1 MSLPRNSRLTSLL
14 LGAALAVGC
23 AAKATPPP
31 SPTPAFVCS
40 ARPNPIP
47 LRDTA
52 PGVPMGRIEVRL
64 LSGPFGRNIEKVR
77 LRVIAENVPLG
88 VFAGALSD
96 ALGIGVVVTAPLVGV
111 RVGLA
116 LPDVEMIELFRVLSH
131 TQGAH
136 CIVHDGRIHIEPT
149 DPTSRFNFDLD
160 AWPPIPETGYHE
172 SHLLTMPDSV
182 PPEHF
187 AAYFCDMIASSHGR
201 AVVFGQR
208 VIIDDDKEHVARA
221 QDLLSTWLTPR
232 SERTAPGPA
241 ATKP

>member
-1 MSLPRNSRLTSLL
+1 ML
-14 LGAALAVGC
+14 LGAALALGC
-23 AAKATPPP
+23 AANAPPP
-31 SPTPAFVCS
+31 PRPTPAFVCTG
-40 ARPNPIP
+40 RPNPTP
-47 LRDTA
+47 PRDTA

-64 LSGPFGRNIEKVR
+64 LSGPFGRNIQKVR

-88 VFAGALSD
+88 VFAGALSE

-116 LPDVEMIELFRVLSH
+116 LPDVEMPDLLRLLSH

-136 CIVHDGRIHIEPT
+136 GIVHDGRIHFEPT

-160 AWPPIPETGYHE
+160 AWPPIPEAGYHE
-172 SHLLTMPDSV
+172 SHVLAMPDSV

-201 AVVFGQR
+201 AAVLGQS
-208 VIIDDDKEHVARA
+208 VIIDDDKVHVNRA
-221 QDLLSTWLTPR
+221 EDILSTWVTPK
-232 SERTAPGPA
+232 SERA
-241 ATKP
+241 ASGAGAAAAQP